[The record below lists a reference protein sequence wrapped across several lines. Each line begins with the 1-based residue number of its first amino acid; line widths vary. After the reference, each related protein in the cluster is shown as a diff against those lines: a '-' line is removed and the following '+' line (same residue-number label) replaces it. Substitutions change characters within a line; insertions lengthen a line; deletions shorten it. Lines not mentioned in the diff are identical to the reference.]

1 MELVLALGFPFFVR
15 PSFFHAFPVLITFH
29 LINDLN
35 TTVHTSLRFETEAV
49 GVSGG
54 WGVDGGQGEIFFIK
68 LKCDKWIGLF
78 FNKEKPDVWIEPSK
92 SKIVQVKATEIIN
105 SDKYVLC
112 LMCHKKKH
120 FCRKYP

>member
-1 MELVLALGFPFFVR
+1 M
-15 PSFFHAFPVLITFH
+15 TFH

-68 LKCDKWIGLF
+68 LRCDKWIGLF

-120 FCRKYP
+120 FCRKYL